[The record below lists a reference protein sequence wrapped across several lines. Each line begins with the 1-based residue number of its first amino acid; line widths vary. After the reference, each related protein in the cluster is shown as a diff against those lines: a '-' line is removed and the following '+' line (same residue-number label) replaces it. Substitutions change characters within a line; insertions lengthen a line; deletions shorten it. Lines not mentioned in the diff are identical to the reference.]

1 VSFRIWSDLLDL
13 RGSLEICTLRSDAL
27 ASGVLGDPVERFIGV
42 YLPPEYDPYGS
53 QRYASIYC
61 LHGHGSNLVKMLAA
75 GPWERNLVQQAD
87 AAMVA
92 GSLPPAILVLVD
104 GATRL
109 GGSQYV
115 DSIQNGY
122 VARHV
127 AVEIVDEI
135 DRRFRSIQRP
145 SARGIVGKSS
155 GGFGALHLAAHF
167 PERFSALASI
177 AGDSYFRLAMP
188 MLFPAAQRA
197 FERYGGEPAAFLEE
211 FQRSSSRRDEDYSA
225 LFVLACAAAYSPR
238 SQRAL
243 DVAFPFDLLTG
254 EIDDESFARWLA
266 FDPAEYDAERRALLA
281 QLSLCYLDA
290 GRRDEYGLDIAA
302 RTLAHR
308 LRESGVRVR
317 SEEFPGGHR
326 NTTERYIGAFTALL
340 EVLDR

>member
-1 VSFRIWSDLLDL
+1 MSFRIWNDLLGL
-13 RGSLEICTLRSDAL
+13 RGSLEICTLRSEAL
-27 ASGVLGDPVERFIGV
+27 ASGVLGDPIERFVGV

-61 LHGHGSNLVKMLAA
+61 LHGHASSLAKTLSA

-92 GSLPPAILVLVD
+92 GLLPPAILVLVD

-115 DSIQNGY
+115 DSLQNGD
-122 VARHV
+122 VARHI
-127 AVEIVDEI
+127 ALEIVDEV
-135 DRRFRSIQRP
+135 DRRYRSIQRP

-155 GGFGALHLAAHF
+155 GGFGALHLAANF
-167 PERFSALASI
+167 PGRFSALASI
-177 AGDSYFRLAMP
+177 AGDAYFRLTMP
-188 MLFPAAQRA
+188 MFFPAAQRTL
-197 FERYGGEPAAFLEE
+197 ERYGGDPAAFVEG
-211 FQRSSSRRDEDYSA
+211 FRDASSRRDEDYSA
-225 LFVLACAAAYSPR
+225 LFILASAAAYSPR
-238 SQRAL
+238 SQRAF
-243 DVAFPFDLLTG
+243 DVEFPFDLRSG
-254 EIDDESFARWLA
+254 EINDEVFARWLS
-266 FDPAEYDAERRALLA
+266 FDPVEYDAEKRELLA

-308 LRESGVRVR
+308 LRESGVRLR

-326 NTTERYIGAFTALL
+326 NTTERSIGAITALL